1 MKTNVWGALLIAMF
15 AAGCSTG
22 VQKSNFHSDYSR
34 LHQGK
39 YIKGFCATPELTGAT
54 VSRVFVE
61 PIDTSRMEP
70 EGKIP
75 AENAAFWLKDS
86 VEHQLKF
93 QPPCGPVTQEGESTA
108 RLTIAVTY
116 LTPGSATKRF
126 WAAEFGAGHAIVQ
139 VEGKLTDSKTGNEL
153 AAFAERRRDSGA
165 IGFEDMGGDASVR
178 MVRRLLHNVGE
189 DFVKELGEG
198 IKK

>member
-1 MKTNVWGALLIAMF
+1 MKTNLWIALLIAILG
-15 AAGCSTG
+15 AGCATG

-39 YIKGFCATPELTGAT
+39 YIKGFWASPQLDRQT

-70 EGKIP
+70 KGKIP
-75 AENAAFWLKDS
+75 PVNAAFWLKDS
-86 VEHQLKF
+86 VDHQLKF
-93 QPPCGPVTQEGESTA
+93 QPPCGLAAEASESTA
-108 RLTIAVTY
+108 KLTIAVTY

-126 WAAEFGAGHAIVQ
+126 WAAELGAGHAIVQ
-139 VEGKLTDSKTGNEL
+139 VEGKLTDSKTGSEL
-153 AAFAERRRDSGA
+153 AEFAERRRDSGA
-165 IGFEDMGGDASVR
+165 IGFEDMGGDASAG

-189 DFVKELGEG
+189 DFVKEVGGG
-198 IKK
+198 IKN